1 MLYKNE
7 FGTDFDLG
15 FNLSDYPYLKDK
27 SWHNDA
33 SPSFYFSIGS
43 QYYVLWIDHADPT
56 EREDSNS
63 RYLIQEAT
71 NEGNETHPEIYSG
84 NGDIIFVSNLFED
97 ISHFIGSITC
107 KMGVIYLV
115 TK

>member
-7 FGTDFDLG
+7 FGADFDLG

-27 SWHNDA
+27 SWHNDV
-33 SPSFYFSIGS
+33 SPSFYFSIGP
-43 QYYVLWIDHADPT
+43 QHYVLWVDHAYPA

-71 NEGNETHPEIYSG
+71 NEGNETHPEIYSSD
-84 NGDIIFVSNLFED
+84 GDIVFEGERFIDVSNFLRSLKCHQGNI
-97 ISHFIGSITC
+97 IS
-107 KMGVIYLV
+107 
-115 TK
+115 